1 MRPLFIG
8 LAAGVAI
15 GAGALAFWG
24 LSRGRLAEVPTEPRP
39 AAQAESPRPPGEAPL
54 TQAPISLSPPA
65 RRPDVAVADSPI
77 PETVSELFD
86 EAERN
91 ARQLLQRFPRHPD
104 ALEIMAR
111 LQMLRGNSAEAVA
124 CWEKALE
131 SAPDYAYAYD
141 GLGTVAVQRGE
152 YEEAVACFRKSL
164 ALRPNAPK
172 TRLDLAKALI
182 KRGRLDEAAETL
194 ERHVELDPSSAEGQ
208 VLLAQVELQREEYE
222 AAKQAFLAAEALV
235 PENPPTHHGL
245 AAACRGL
252 GEMDAA
258 RRHAQTFA
266 RLLAAQRRAKREG
279 KKPQDGFRTMAKMR
293 TEVAKIYTSIGRTYA
308 AAGLAADAERFWRRA
323 GRMDEKDLD
332 SRVQLAFLYLQ
343 TSRAEEA
350 LEIAAQLERVTGE
363 APVFYLSVAVL
374 YAQLGRLDEAAAML
388 AKCRALAPNEGWPY
402 RETARC
408 YLEKEW
414 RLPRAL
420 ELARRAV
427 ELEPIAV
434 NYAVL
439 GDACRK
445 NGDREAALAAFSR
458 AAELAPQNAEYAR
471 SIELL
476 RKAK

>member
-1 MRPLFIG
+1 VIC
-8 LAAGVAI
+8 
-15 GAGALAFWG
+15 AGAIVFWG
-24 LSRGRLAEVPTEPRP
+24 LLRSRVAEVSAEPG
-39 AAQAESPRPPGEAPL
+39 AAKQDETAKPSVEAPL
-54 TQAPISLSPPA
+54 AQSPISHTPPA
-65 RRPDVAVADSPI
+65 RERDVAVADSAEI
-77 PETVSELFD
+77 PETVPELFD
-86 EAERN
+86 EAEQN
-91 ARQLLQRFPRHPD
+91 ARQLLKRFPSHPD

-111 LQMLRGNSAEAVA
+111 LQLLVGQSAEAVA

-131 SAPDYAYAYD
+131 LAPNYAYAYD

-152 YEEAVACFRKSL
+152 FERAVTWFRKSL
-164 ALRPNAPK
+164 ALRPASPK

-182 KRGRLDEAAETL
+182 KSGRLDEAVGTL

-208 VLLAQVELQREEYE
+208 VLLGQVQLQREEYE
-222 AAKQAFLAAEALV
+222 KAKQALLAAEALV
-235 PENPPTHHGL
+235 PGNPPTHHGL

-252 GEMDAA
+252 GQMDAA
-258 RRHAQTFA
+258 RRHAETFA
-266 RLLAAQRRAKREG
+266 RLLATQRRARQDRQDR
-279 KKPQDGFRTMAKMR
+279 QDGFRTVAKIR
-293 TEVAKIYTSIGRTYA
+293 PEVAKIYTSIGRMYA

-350 LEIAAQLERVTGE
+350 LEVAGQLEKAEGE

-374 YAQLGRLDEAAAML
+374 YAQLSRLDEAAAML
-388 AKCRALAPNEGWPY
+388 EKCRALAPNEGWPY

-408 YLEKEW
+408 YLEKNW
-414 RLPRAL
+414 RVPEAL

-427 ELEPIAV
+427 ELEPVAV

-445 NGDREAALAAFSR
+445 SGDRDAALAAFSR
-458 AAELAPQNAEYAR
+458 AAELAPQNADYAK

-476 RKAK
+476 REAE

>member
-1 MRPLFIG
+1 MVIC
-8 LAAGVAI
+8 V
-15 GAGALAFWG
+15 GALAFRG
-24 LSRGRLAEVPTEPRP
+24 LPRWRFAEVPTEPRP
-39 AAQAESPRPPGEAPL
+39 ATQDESARPSVEAPL
-54 TQAPISLSPPA
+54 AQVPISHTLPSGQG
-65 RRPDVAVADSPI
+65 DVAVADSPI
-77 PETVSELFD
+77 PETVPELFD
-86 EAERN
+86 EAEEN
-91 ARQLLQRFPRHPD
+91 ARQLLERFPRHPD

-111 LQMLRGNSAEAVA
+111 LQMLRGKSAEAVA

-152 YEEAVACFRKSL
+152 YEKAVTCFRKSL

-182 KRGRLDEAAETL
+182 KGGRLDEAAETL
-194 ERHVELDPSSAEGQ
+194 RRHVEFDPRSAEGQ
-208 VLLAQVELQREEYE
+208 VLLGQVQLQREEYE
-222 AAKQAFLAAEALV
+222 AAKQALSAAEALV

-252 GEMDAA
+252 GEMDTA

-279 KKPQDGFRTMAKMR
+279 KTPQDGFRTAAKMR
-293 TEVAKIYTSIGRTYA
+293 TEVATVYTSIGRTYA

-323 GRMDEKDLD
+323 GRMDQKDLD

-343 TSRAEEA
+343 TSRTEEA
-350 LEIAAQLERVTGE
+350 LEIANQLEKVTGE

-388 AKCRALAPNEGWPY
+388 ANCRELAPNEGWPY

-408 YLEKEW
+408 YLERDW
-414 RLPRAL
+414 RLPQAL
-420 ELARRAV
+420 QLARRAV
-427 ELEPIAV
+427 ELEPVAL

-458 AAELAPQNAEYAR
+458 AAELAPQNADYAK

-476 RKAK
+476 RKAE